1 MKNDKSQSNGMIGKI
16 TKAVIW
22 GTVIGAVVCMIILL
36 LISFIFVKMQSV
48 PEAAITPV
56 AIVIVCIGAF
66 VGGYF
71 SARIKKNMG
80 MAVGAITA
88 MLMFV
93 ILLLIGTACFGDN
106 LGIVSLLRMAVM
118 LISGAIGGI
127 LGVNKRKRRK

>member
-16 TKAVIW
+16 MKAVVW
-22 GTVIGAVVCMIILL
+22 GTIIGAAVCMIMLL

-48 PEAAITPV
+48 PEAAITP
-56 AIVIVCIGAF
+56 AALVIVCIGAF

-88 MLMFV
+88 IVMFV